1 MPGSSFLPAALSEHP
16 LAEPPW
22 SDGDGAAALAR
33 LRAVKARRLALLG
46 ILLRHWDIDLDAGLR
61 AESPAPLCRAL
72 DRWAARTWPALAD
85 RPEVGDP
92 ARWLA
97 RTWAPRDRLAY
108 TLALDAGIALGE
120 LLRRHRPALAW
131 GVDDFEDHVADGE
144 ESAGRVVVLDPA
156 LPADARD
163 PLVFDALAVAWTR
176 LQAMALGQDGFF
188 TFADELA
195 RQLHQGNGFP
205 SLERAG
211 DLPG

>member
-1 MPGSSFLPAALSEHP
+1 MPGPPFLPAALSEHP

-22 SDGDGAAALAR
+22 SDGEGAAALAR
-33 LRAVKARRLALLG
+33 LRAIKARRLVLFG
-46 ILLRHWDIDLDAGLR
+46 ELLRPWGIDLEAGLR
-61 AESPAPLCRAL
+61 AASPAPLCRAL
-72 DRWAARTWPALAD
+72 DQWAARTWPALAD

-108 TLALDAGIALGE
+108 TLALDVGIALGE

-131 GVDDFEDHVADGE
+131 GVDDFDDHVADGD

-156 LPADARD
+156 QPADARD
-163 PLVFDALAVAWTR
+163 PRVFDALCTAWAR

-188 TFADELA
+188 SFADELA
-195 RQLHQGNGFP
+195 RQLHDGTGFP
-205 SLERAG
+205 SLEAAG
-211 DLPG
+211 PLPG